1 MILPLF
7 AGLAAL
13 IILLA
18 ALIILMVEVEA
29 GFGLAV
35 ADGAGKEDVA
45 SGPEHY
51 VAEEKQCG
59 IDVG

>member
-1 MILPLF
+1 
-7 AGLAAL
+7 
-13 IILLA
+13 
-18 ALIILMVEVEA
+18 MVEVEA

-51 VAEEKQCG
+51 VAEEKQRG